1 MTAKRQNQNATGESL
16 RLKSITMRNKLK
28 RREKRKDA
36 SCPSKKQPRAAEVTT
51 VVLSDSS
58 CSNDDETESAS
69 MAAKDTHGSDVA
81 AAAAAAGISAIKVKP
96 LQEHGKAV
104 CAKDIKIAPIFL
116 HAAQHSRSE
125 RSSDGELLQKSLL
138 PSHSED
144 VQRVRSQQ
152 RSVSV
157 STLTERK
164 GCWRGQLSP
173 SALHSCLEEIQTSNP
188 AFPVRAVFSILQR
201 KTSLQD
207 SGDTD

>member
-69 MAAKDTHGSDVA
+69 MAAKDTHGSDV
-81 AAAAAAGISAIKVKP
+81 AAAAGISAIKVKP

>member
-36 SCPSKKQPRAAEVTT
+36 SCPRKKQPRAAEVTT

-69 MAAKDTHGSDVA
+69 MAAKDTHGSDV

-201 KTSLQD
+201 KTSVQD

>member
-1 MTAKRQNQNATGESL
+1 MTAKRQNQNATAKSL
-16 RLKSITMRNKLK
+16 HLKSVTMRNKLK
-28 RREKRKDA
+28 RREKCKDA
-36 SCPSKKQPRAAEVTT
+36 SCPSKNQPRAAEVTT

-81 AAAAAAGISAIKVKP
+81 AAAGISARKVKP
-96 LQEHGKAV
+96 LQVHGKAV
-104 CAKDIKIAPIFL
+104 CAKDIKIAPIFF

-138 PSHSED
+138 PSHSET
-144 VQRVRSQQ
+144 VQQVRSQQ
-152 RSVSV
+152 RSSTVSP
-157 STLTERK
+157 LTERK

-188 AFPVRAVFSILQR
+188 AFPVRAVFSILQK